1 VILLPQLVFFL
12 LGQRSGAFFLAMA
25 MLHTALLYLI
35 QVVSTSPACGLL
47 GWTTVDQFVT
57 TAAAPLMMTCHGAVD
72 DLLGDAT
79 RAMGHVSDVG
89 SLTSSSGWLSA
100 VMVSKGNESPHGIF
114 INRLSLIL
122 FVSSFAFFHENRR
135 SLALRQIEDTLRYL
149 FALFSNQLI
158 FNCINLCFYFFQRE
172 GGGQCEL
179 AAGDRGQDQLPRQHE
194 PWFVFLKFIYLFIVR
209 FSFALRSLEGTD
221 AKRRTLQS
229 CARPCTGSSR
239 WRPI

>member
-149 FALFSNQLI
+149 FALYS
-158 FNCINLCFYFFQRE
+158 INY
-172 GGGQCEL
+172 
-179 AAGDRGQDQLPRQHE
+179 
-194 PWFVFLKFIYLFIVR
+194 
-209 FSFALRSLEGTD
+209 
-221 AKRRTLQS
+221 
-229 CARPCTGSSR
+229 
-239 WRPI
+239 